1 MEAHGLRRGGVRGVV
16 LDTNMLLVPYQFGV
30 DVLEEIQRLL
40 PGTKVY
46 TIPQVIRELEEIER
60 RGGLHERL
68 GVRVARKLLERVEVL
83 RVDESL
89 PTDSVLVELAREG
102 YVVATNDKQ
111 LKKRVW
117 EVGGYVISL
126 RERNHLELF

>member
-1 MEAHGLRRGGVRGVV
+1 MEAHGLRSGGVRGVV